1 MKTILFIFL
10 IAITTQLAIAQSVVT
25 INKTKKN
32 AALFD
37 DSTPNSLFGI
47 LKSSYEN
54 LGYFDVK
61 GMSDSL
67 VNSLSLIER
76 SKLYA
81 STTNEI
87 DVMYDE
93 NGEEQ
98 VFYDSLT
105 GMYELKYRYPD
116 TVYTSLDNIE
126 HIVLNI
132 EEGKGSKFSR
142 INTIEFWRNYN
153 GNMNRVMTIS
163 ADVLSMKGF
172 KYIEEVNENIQAA
185 WLDKSNAHS
194 LWNKMKIAALETRER
209 QRVMDE
215 ESEEKDFHMSFFPPN
230 HDFPF
235 YFSLMSVAT
244 NLKKNPEEITYL
256 QARNYYK
263 TERMP
268 FQFSYGD
275 ALSADSNSRLAI
287 ESHFTSVKRY
297 WFFSLT
303 ERYDEDPDSPNYGEQ
318 LVIETEDG
326 SLEYAHED
334 PELIYVWLEYEDVKL
349 YAVKEFLPAKNDNER
364 VSKIV
369 GLIFT
374 QKTANGK
381 PEIVSY
387 SPTKGIFESDFG
399 AYPIN
404 KLYKLPWYSLLR
416 KETKKR
422 KTQIK

>member
-10 IAITTQLAIAQSVVT
+10 IALTTQLAIAQSVVT

-32 AALFD
+32 AALFE
-37 DSTPNSLFGI
+37 DSTPNSLFGM

-67 VNSLSLIER
+67 VNSLSLIDR

-87 DVMYDE
+87 EVMYNE

-98 VFYDSLT
+98 VFFDSLS
-105 GMYELKYRYPD
+105 GMYELIYRYPD

-126 HIVLNI
+126 CIVLNI
-132 EEGKGSKFSR
+132 EEGKESKFSR
-142 INTIEFWRNYN
+142 INTIEFWKNYN
-153 GNMNRVMTIS
+153 GTMSRVMTIS
-163 ADVLSMKGF
+163 ADVLSMIGF

-185 WLDKSNAHS
+185 WLDKSNSHS
-194 LWNKMKIAALETRER
+194 LWNKMKIAALERFER
-209 QRVMDE
+209 QKIMDGGR
-215 ESEEKDFHMSFFPPN
+215 EEKDFYMSFFPSN
-230 HDFPF
+230 YDFPF
-235 YFSLMSVAT
+235 YFFLMSVPT
-244 NLKKNPEEITYL
+244 NLDKNPEEISYL

-275 ALSADSNSRLAI
+275 ALIADSNSRLAI
-287 ESHFTSVKRY
+287 ESHFTNVKRY
-297 WFFSLT
+297 WFLPLT

-326 SLEYAHED
+326 SLDYAHEN
-334 PELIYVWLEYEDVKL
+334 PELIYVWLEYKDVKL
-349 YAVKEFLPAKNDNER
+349 YAVKEFLPAKNDKER
-364 VSKIV
+364 MSKIV

-374 QKTANGK
+374 QKTGNGK

-387 SPTKGIFESDFG
+387 SPTEGVFESDFG
-399 AYPIN
+399 AYPIT
-404 KLYKLPWYSLLR
+404 KLYKLPWYSLLI
-416 KETKKR
+416 KETKRKR
-422 KTQIK
+422 NTN